1 MLYEIIEL
9 DANTVEKQLRYGTL
23 VQEIWNHFLLFS
35 YL

>member
-23 VQEIWNHFLLFS
+23 VQEI
-35 YL
+35 